1 MTGPADAV
9 LLTGAGWVRA
19 EQAGEDGSWFD
30 PTEYLGPRGW
40 RYLTPATRYVLAAA
54 GLAMK
59 DAGFDPAA
67 LPDDQVGVA
76 IGTNFGAAPVVGR
89 FDDVVAA
96 ESAAGISPAEAPA
109 FSVNIPAS
117 QISMRHGLRAFN
129 LTLTNPVVAGLE
141 AVLTLRSAV
150 RAGRARAGIAG
161 ATEERPGP
169 GAAGVVG
176 APFPGEGA
184 ACLVLERAADA
195 RDRAAPPGPEV
206 AGGCS
211 VFVGHLGGE
220 PERLAAAVDRAVA
233 PLLEDAAGELPYAP
247 PAGSFPLRDRV
258 DEACRRVAER
268 AGVTLAPV
276 ELPGATGQEFT
287 VSAVLQ
293 LAGLA
298 AGPGARLVLAVGP
311 HGHLAGVRLRP
322 AP

>member
-1 MTGPADAV
+1 MTAV
-9 LLTGAGWVRA
+9 LVTGAGWVRA
-19 EQAGEDGSWFD
+19 AEPGTDSGWFD
-30 PTEYLGPRGW
+30 PTEHLGPRGW
-40 RYLTPATRYVLAAA
+40 RYLTPATRFVLAAA

-67 LPDDQVGVA
+67 LPDDRVGVA
-76 IGTNFGAAPVVGR
+76 IGTNFAAAPVVGR

-96 ESAAGISPAEAPA
+96 ESASGISPAEAPA

-129 LTLTNPVVAGLE
+129 LTLTDPMVAGLE
-141 AVLTLRSAV
+141 AVLTLRAAL
-150 RAGRARAGIAG
+150 RAGRAVAGIAG

-169 GAAGVVG
+169 GAARVVG
-176 APFPGEGA
+176 APFAGEGA
-184 ACLVLERAADA
+184 ACLVLERAEDA
-195 RDRAAPPGPEV
+195 RDRAAPPGPEL

-211 VFVGHLGGE
+211 VFVGHLADR
-220 PERLAAAVDRAVA
+220 PERLAAAVERAVG
-233 PLLEDAAGELPYAP
+233 PLLADAGELPYAP

-258 DEACRRVAER
+258 DEACRQAAER
-268 AGVTLAPV
+268 AGVTLVPV
-276 ELPGATGQEFT
+276 ELPGQTGSEFT
-287 VSAVLQ
+287 VSPVLQ

-298 AGPGARLVLAVGP
+298 AGPGAGLLLAVGP